1 MFPLISFVKVT
12 DLDLILLLEEA
23 LWNIKL
29 YQEVSL
35 AYNII
40 HFPVEVCVEEHVKAL
55 LKNSLLLPVKYIS
68 ELLALRI
75 FLGDLLTKLLLKL
88 CIELL

>member
-40 HFPVEVCVEEHVKAL
+40 DFPVEVCVEEHVKAL
-55 LKNSLLLPVKYIS
+55 LKNSLLLLVKYIS